1 MPNNRD
7 FYVYILTNRSG
18 STYIGM
24 TSNLIQRISQ
34 HREGLVPG
42 YTRERNIKRL
52 VYYERVEEA
61 QAAVARERQLKKWNR
76 ARKVALVE
84 RMNPSWRDLFPGLL
98 RGVVTEPAGM
108 GA

>member
-1 MPNNRD
+1 MRSNKD

-24 TSNLIQRISQ
+24 TSNLMQRVWQ

-52 VYYERVEEA
+52 VFYEMVEEA

-76 ARKVALVE
+76 ARKTKLVQG
-84 RMNPSWRDLFPGLL
+84 MNPTWRDLYPGLIS
-98 RGVVTEPAGM
+98 GVVTPPAGIR
-108 GA
+108 A